1 MSRQRGYRPGFSGP
15 AQPISDRTLRRIARS
30 RPALASVG
38 IGSLPERIPLGTSGK
53 ASAGAAQRA
62 KAGAAAAQKTKILRN
77 QRLIQ
82 RATMGWTWAE
92 QQLVDQLGYKGWLDR
107 QLAYESIDDG
117 GIESALAGAFPS
129 LAMSPAE
136 ILRNYE
142 DDPGQPLFELILA
155 AIYRALYSPRQ
166 LFERLAIFWSDH
178 FNIHIFSDL
187 AFFLKPTDDREVVRA
202 HAMGSF
208 PELLSASA
216 HSPAMLSYL
225 TNDSNVKG
233 APNENYARE
242 LMELHTL
249 GAGKGYTETDV
260 KEVARCFT
268 GWAFQGP
275 RSGDDAGRFFFNA
288 PEHDNG
294 EKRVLGQTIP
304 AGGGVED
311 GERVL
316 EILAGHPN
324 TARFI
329 AEKMLRYFWRYQPK
343 QSAINK
349 VANVYLATGGD
360 IKAMLRSV
368 LQKDRVAASQPKLK
382 RPLHLMV
389 STMRALG
396 SELRNPRYLV
406 EQLFLTGHL
415 PFDWAPPNGYPDSE
429 GYWSGLAL
437 PRWNFASTFLMQ
449 ERSGI
454 RTDRSLFDPSYS
466 VDRLV
471 ETLDVVLFN
480 GTMSEVTAASLSA
493 FLKAGKMNKQRVRD
507 AIGLAVGSPQF
518 QQY

>member
-1 MSRQRGYRPGFSGP
+1 M
-15 AQPISDRTLRRIARS
+15 
-30 RPALASVG
+30 
-38 IGSLPERIPLGTSGK
+38 K
-53 ASAGAAQRA
+53 
-62 KAGAAAAQKTKILRN
+62 KTKILRN

-82 RATMGWTWAE
+82 RATMGWTWAD
-92 QQLVDQLGYKGWLDR
+92 QQLIDQLGYKGWLNR
-107 QLAYESIDDG
+107 QLAHESIDDG
-117 GIESALAGAFPS
+117 GLEAALNEALPT

-136 ILRNYE
+136 ILANHE
-142 DDPGQPLFELILA
+142 NDQGQPLIELILA

-166 LFERLAIFWSDH
+166 LFERMVIFWTDH

-187 AFFLKPTDDREVVRA
+187 AFLLKGTDDREVIRV
-202 HAMGSF
+202 HALGSF
-208 PELLSASA
+208 PALLSASA

-249 GAGKGYTETDV
+249 GADNGYDETDV

-268 GWAFQGP
+268 GWAYGG
-275 RSGDDAGRFFFNA
+275 RGAGSAVGQFFFNA
-288 PEHDNG
+288 EQHDDG

-311 GERVL
+311 GERVI

-343 QSAINK
+343 QSAING
-349 VANVYLATGGD
+349 VANIYRNTGGD
-360 IKAMLRSV
+360 IKAMLRGV
-368 LQKDRVAASQPKLK
+368 LQKDRIANSKPKLK

-389 STMRALG
+389 SAMRVLSA
-396 SELRNPRYLV
+396 ELVNPRYLV

-415 PFDWAPPNGYPDSE
+415 PFDWPPPNGYPDSE
-429 GYWSGLAL
+429 GYWSGLVL
-437 PRWNFASTFLMQ
+437 PRWNFASTFLAR

-454 RTDRSLFDPSYS
+454 RTDRSLFDPSFS
-466 VDRLV
+466 AEKLV
-471 ETLDVVLFN
+471 ATMDSVLFN
-480 GTMSEVTAASLSA
+480 CTMSEKTIAELTA
-493 FLKAGKMNKQRVRD
+493 FLDGGKINKHRIRD
-507 AIGLAVGSPQF
+507 ALGLAVA
-518 QQY
+518 

>member
-1 MSRQRGYRPGFSGP
+1 MSRKRGYRPGFSGP
-15 AQPISDRTLRRIARS
+15 AQPISERTRRRIARA
-30 RPALASVG
+30 RPRLSAALVG
-38 IGSLPERIPLGTSGK
+38 ALPERLPRQATNK
-53 ASAGAAQRA
+53 AAAGLAQSANAGAA
-62 KAGAAAAQKTKILRN
+62 KVKKTKILRN

-82 RATMGWTWAE
+82 RATMGWTWNE
-92 QQLVDQLGYKGWLDR
+92 QQLIDQLGYKGWLDR
-107 QLAYESIDDG
+107 QLAHESIDNG
-117 GIESALAGAFPS
+117 GLEDILAEALPS

-136 ILRNYE
+136 ILSNYE
-142 DDPGQPLFELILA
+142 NDQGQPLIELILA

-166 LFERLAIFWSDH
+166 LYERMVIFWTDH

-202 HAMGSF
+202 QALSSF
-208 PELLSASA
+208 PQLLSASA

-249 GAGKGYTETDV
+249 GVDNGYTERDV

-268 GWAFQGP
+268 GWVYFGP
-275 RSGDDAGRFFFNA
+275 RAGSVAGRFFFNA
-288 PEHDNG
+288 DEHDDG
-294 EKRVLGQTIP
+294 QKRLLGQTIP
-304 AGGGVED
+304 AGGGVSD
-311 GERVL
+311 GERVI

-329 AEKMLRYFWRYQPK
+329 AEKLLRYFWRYQPK
-343 QSAINK
+343 PSAITR
-349 VANVYLATGGD
+349 VANVYMSTGGD

-389 STMRALG
+389 SSMRALG
-396 SELRNPRYLV
+396 AELQNARYLI

-429 GYWSGLAL
+429 GYWSGLVL
-437 PRWNFASTFLMQ
+437 PRWNFASTFLGR

-454 RTDRSLFDPSYS
+454 RTDLSLFDPSFS
-466 VDRLV
+466 AARLV
-471 ETLDVVLFN
+471 ATIDVVLFN
-480 GTMSEVTAASLSA
+480 GTMSEKTTAELTA
-493 FLKAGKMNKQRVRD
+493 FLEGGKINKHRIRD

-518 QQY
+518 QEY

>member
-1 MSRQRGYRPGFSGP
+1 MRRRRGYRPGFSGP
-15 AQPISDRTLRRIARS
+15 ALPIRERTRRRIART
-30 RPALASVG
+30 RARIPPALVG
-38 IGSLPERIPLGTSGK
+38 ALPAGLPRQATNK
-53 ASAGAAQRA
+53 AAAGVAQSA
-62 KAGAAAAQKTKILRN
+62 KAGGAKVRKTKIQRN

-82 RATMGWTWAE
+82 RATMGWNWGE
-92 QQLVDQLGYKGWLDR
+92 QQLLDELGYKGWLER
-107 QLAYESIDDG
+107 QLAWEAIDDG
-117 GIESALAGAFPS
+117 GLEDLLNEAFPS

-136 ILRNYE
+136 ILSNYE
-142 DDPGQPLFELILA
+142 NDQGQPLIELILA
-155 AIYRALYSPRQ
+155 AVYRALYSPRQ
-166 LFERLAIFWSDH
+166 LYERMVIFWTDH

-202 HAMGSF
+202 HALSSF

-249 GAGKGYTETDV
+249 GVDNGYTEQDV

-268 GWAFQGP
+268 GWVYYPP
-275 RSGDDAGRFFFNA
+275 RFGSQAGRFVFNA
-288 PEHDNG
+288 EAHDDG
-294 EKRVLGQTIP
+294 QKRVLGQTIP

-311 GERVL
+311 GERVI

-329 AEKMLRYFWRYQPK
+329 AEKLLRYFWRYDPK
-343 QSAINK
+343 QSAISG
-349 VANVYLATGGD
+349 VANTYMATGGD
-360 IKAMLRSV
+360 IKSMLRGV
-368 LQKDRVAASQPKLK
+368 LQKDRVAAARPKLK

-389 STMRALG
+389 SAMRALG
-396 SELRNPRYLV
+396 AELQNPRYLV

-429 GYWSGLAL
+429 GYWSGLVL
-437 PRWNFASTFLMQ
+437 PRWNFASTFLGR

-454 RTDRSLFDPSYS
+454 RTDLSLFDTSFS
-466 VDRLV
+466 AERLV
-471 ETLDVVLFN
+471 ATIDVALFN
-480 GTMSEVTAASLSA
+480 GTMSEKTGDELTA
-493 FLKAGKMNKQRVRD
+493 FLQAGNINKHRIRD
-507 AIGLAVGSPQF
+507 AIGLAVASPQF
-518 QQY
+518 QEY